1 MKNYKRII
9 IKIGTSVLTSGSP
22 KLDRPK
28 MVNIVS
34 ECTDL
39 HRQGVEIIIV
49 SSGSIAVGKHRLGF
63 PELPAT
69 VASKQLFAAVG
80 QSRLMQVWEQ
90 LFEIYGL
97 QVGQILLTRGDIEG
111 RSRYL
116 HARDTL
122 DALLSQQV
130 IPIINENDAVATEE
144 IKLGDNDNLSAMV
157 TMLADADLLIMLT
170 DQPGLFTSDPTKNPD
185 AKLIEEVNNINEIAD
200 IDLSSSKSGLGTG
213 GMITKLKAADY
224 ARRAG
229 ADVVIAAGGA
239 ENVITR
245 VFHHES
251 LGTRFPAIS
260 TPLESR
266 KRWILTRAST
276 GKLFI
281 DSGAARALTQS
292 GRSLLPAGILSVA
305 GNFVRGETIS
315 ILNKNKDELARG
327 IARYSSEDMTK
338 IKGTQSDE
346 IMEVPQSTS
355 FRRGHDS
362 AHPSPRFSRCPQRRG
377 L

>member
-1 MKNYKRII
+1 MNNYKRII

-34 ECTDL
+34 ECAEL
-39 HRQGVEIIIV
+39 HRRGVEIVIV
-49 SSGSIAVGKHRLGF
+49 SSGAVAVGKHRLGF

-69 VASKQLFAAVG
+69 MASKQLFAAVG

-97 QVGQILLTRGDIEG
+97 QVGQILLTRSDIEG

-122 DALLSQQV
+122 NALLGQRV

-170 DQPGLFTSDPTKNPD
+170 DQPGLFTSDPRKNPD
-185 AKLIEEVNNINEIAD
+185 AKLIAEVNSIDEIAD
-200 IDLSSSKSGLGTG
+200 VDINPSQSGLGTG

-239 ENVITR
+239 PKVIMR
-245 VFHHES
+245 IFDKES
-251 LGTRFPAIS
+251 VGTRFHAIS
-260 TPLESR
+260 TPLERR
-266 KRWILTRAST
+266 KRWILTRSSP
-276 GKLFI
+276 GKLII
-281 DSGAARALTQS
+281 DRGAEKALLQD
-292 GRSLLPAGILSVA
+292 GRSLLPAGILTVEE
-305 GNFVRGETIS
+305 NFKRGETIS
-315 ILNKNKDELARG
+315 VLTKDKGELARG
-327 IARYSSEDMTK
+327 IARYGSEDLLQ
-338 IKGTQSDE
+338 IKGKQSEE
-346 IMEVPQSTS
+346 ISEILGYFYGAVAVH
-355 FRRGHDS
+355 RNDLILLNG
-362 AHPSPRFSRCPQRRG
+362 
-377 L
+377 

>member
-1 MKNYKRII
+1 MKKYKRII

-22 KLDRPK
+22 QLDRPK
-28 MVNIVS
+28 MINIVS
-34 ECTDL
+34 ECAKL
-39 HRQGVEIIIV
+39 HQEGVEIIIV
-49 SSGSIAVGKHRLGF
+49 SSGAVAVGKHRLNF
-63 PELPAT
+63 PKLPST

-116 HARDTL
+116 HARETL
-122 DALLSQQV
+122 NALLNQRV
-130 IPIINENDAVATEE
+130 IPIVNENDAVATEE

-157 TMLADADLLIMLT
+157 TMLADADLLILLT
-170 DQPGLFTSDPTKNPD
+170 DQPGLFTADPTKNPD
-185 AKLIEEVNNINEIAD
+185 AKLIEEVNSINEIAN

-224 ARRAG
+224 ARRSG
-229 ADVVIAAGGA
+229 ADVVIAAGA
-239 ENVITR
+239 APNVITR
-245 VFHHES
+245 VYQKEM

-260 TPLESR
+260 TPLERR
-266 KRWILTRAST
+266 KRWILTRASS

-281 DSGAARALTQS
+281 DGGAERALTQN
-292 GRSLLPAGILSVA
+292 GRSLLPAGISHLT

-315 ILNKNKDELARG
+315 ILNKNEEELARG
-327 IARYSSEDMTK
+327 IVRYGSEDMKK
-338 IKGTQSDE
+338 IMGMQSDKIAE
-346 IMEVPQSTS
+346 TLGYFYGTVAVHRNDLILL
-355 FRRGHDS
+355 G
-362 AHPSPRFSRCPQRRG
+362 
-377 L
+377 

>member
-28 MVNIVS
+28 MINIVS
-34 ECTDL
+34 ECAEL
-39 HRQGVEIIIV
+39 HRKGIEIIIV
-49 SSGSIAVGKHRLGF
+49 SSGAVAVGKERLGF

-69 VASKQLFAAVG
+69 MASKQLFAAVG

-90 LFEIYGL
+90 LFEIYDI
-97 QVGQILLTRGDIEG
+97 QVGQILLTRSDIEG

-116 HARDTL
+116 HARDTM
-122 DALLSQQV
+122 DALLGQRV

-157 TMLADADLLIMLT
+157 TMLADADLLVMLT
-170 DQPGLFTSDPTKNPD
+170 DQPGLFTSDPRKNPD
-185 AKLIEEVNNINEIAD
+185 AKLIAEVSNIDEIAD
-200 IDLSSSKSGLGTG
+200 VEISPSHTGLGTG

-239 ENVITR
+239 PKIITR
-245 VFHHES
+245 IFREES
-251 LGTRFPAIS
+251 VGTRFRALS

-266 KRWILTRAST
+266 KRWILTRSSP
-276 GKLFI
+276 GKLII
-281 DSGAARALTQS
+281 DKGAAQALIQN
-292 GRSLLPAGILSVA
+292 GRSLLPAGILSVE
-305 GNFVRGETIS
+305 GDFRRGETIS
-315 ILNKNKDELARG
+315 ILTIDGEELARG
-327 IARYSSEDMTK
+327 IARYGSDDLDH
-338 IKGTQSDE
+338 IKGKRSEQITE
-346 IMEVPQSTS
+346 ILGYFYGAVAVHRNDLILLSE
-355 FRRGHDS
+355 
-362 AHPSPRFSRCPQRRG
+362 
-377 L
+377 

>member
-1 MKNYKRII
+1 MKKYKRII

-34 ECTDL
+34 ECAEL

-49 SSGSIAVGKHRLGF
+49 SSGAVAVGKERLGF
-63 PELPAT
+63 PELPAIM
-69 VASKQLFAAVG
+69 ASKQLFAAVG

-97 QVGQILLTRGDIEG
+97 QVGQILLTRSDIEG

-122 DALLSQQV
+122 DALLEQRV

-170 DQPGLFTSDPTKNPD
+170 DQPGLFTSDPRSNPD
-185 AKLIEEVNNINEIAD
+185 AKLIAEVNSIDEIAD
-200 IDLSSSKSGLGTG
+200 VDISPSKSGLGTG

-245 VFHHES
+245 IFREETV
-251 LGTRFPAIS
+251 GTRFHAIS
-260 TPLESR
+260 SPLESR
-266 KRWILTRAST
+266 KRWILTRSSP
-276 GKLFI
+276 GKLVI
-281 DSGAARALTQS
+281 DRGAEEALIER
-292 GRSLLPAGILSVA
+292 GRSLLPAGILTVE
-305 GNFVRGETIS
+305 GDFKRGETIS
-315 ILNKNKDELARG
+315 VSTAKGKEIARG
-327 IARYSSEDMTK
+327 IARYSSKDFDL
-338 IKGTQSDE
+338 IKGKQSEE
-346 IMEVPQSTS
+346 IIEILGYFYGVVAVH
-355 FRRGHDS
+355 RNDLILLNG
-362 AHPSPRFSRCPQRRG
+362 
-377 L
+377 